1 MNWIS
6 DPNIWVALLTLSAL
20 EIVLGIDNI
29 IFIAILSGK
38 LPQHQQAKARAT
50 GLMVA
55 MISRIALLFSI
66 TLIMRL
72 TQPLFTILNFG
83 SKFFAVDRRLACGRR
98 ARTAHSQGL
107 YLFCH
112 GLLDLCR
119 SFKHENSPASAPT
132 RQVEKSTIG
141 KACLIESSCS
151 RS

>member
-6 DPNIWVALLTLSAL
+6 DPNIWLALLTLSAL

-38 LPQHQQAKARAT
+38 LPESQQAKARST

-72 TQPLFTILNFG
+72 TQPLFTVLSFG
-83 SKFFAVDRRLACGRR
+83 
-98 ARTAHSQGL
+98 
-107 YLFCH
+107 
-112 GLLDLCR
+112 
-119 SFKHENSPASAPT
+119 
-132 RQVEKSTIG
+132 I
-141 KACLIESSCS
+141 
-151 RS
+151 